1 MIKLK
6 KFEDLEVGRIYY
18 NYQQVNGWAGRYVGM
33 YNRYLAEFEDYAPIE
48 EDNEESDIIR
58 YGKTGSRTLLTL
70 KELEFDE

>member
-6 KFEDLEVGRIYY
+6 KFEDLEEGKIYTRY
-18 NYQQVNGWAGRYVGM
+18 YKGDWAGRYVGM

-58 YGKTGSRTLLTL
+58 YEKTGSRTLLTL

>member
-6 KFEDLEVGRIYY
+6 KFEDLEVCRIYY
-18 NYQQVNGWAGRYVGM
+18 NYQKVNGWAGRYVGM

-48 EDNEESDIIR
+48 ADADSDDFK
-58 YGKTGSRTLLTL
+58 YEATGGHTLLTL

>member
-18 NYQQVNGWAGRYVGM
+18 NYQKVNGWAGRYVGM

-48 EDNEESDIIR
+48 EDNDDFKYEA
-58 YGKTGSRTLLTL
+58 TGGHTLLTL